1 MEKLLLVDG
10 HSILSRAFFGVPNL
24 TTGSGFPTNAV
35 YGFMNILLKAVED
48 EHADHVCAAFDL
60 DRSKL
65 KRTD

>member
-35 YGFMNILLKAVED
+35 YGFMNILLKAVE
-48 EHADHVCAAFDL
+48 
-60 DRSKL
+60 
-65 KRTD
+65 